1 MLRFRNS
8 CYPQNQSER
17 RCVTA
22 LKPICTLSRSVAQRG
37 LIRTTDS
44 NQRESKGFESKGI
57 KGNQRDSLKEIFL
70 SRRGDEEVNDYVDV
84 HSWFPRLPSRFVL
97 NLFAAELE
105 DELN

>member
-1 MLRFRNS
+1 MRNGTET
-8 CYPQNQSER
+8 YLHTQ
-17 RCVTA
+17 
-22 LKPICTLSRSVAQRG
+22 PIGCTTWIDKNDGFESKG
-37 LIRTTDS
+37 
-44 NQRESKGFESKGI
+44 SKGFESKGI